1 MFNYKIP
8 DNPKAGDIYFD
19 PINEMW
25 RVFNGKTWVDVN
37 LREHKCSLSLEQIMF
52 GKTLNDEEPIQ
63 D

>member
-25 RVFNGKTWVDVN
+25 RVFNGRTWVDVN
-37 LREHKCSLSLEQIMF
+37 LREHKCNL
-52 GKTLNDEEPIQ
+52 DEESIQ